1 MVRVNIRV
9 WDVKLIEV
17 LSEKT
22 EKEKYLTA
30 LMEAEILCLSVIHAF
45 LGL

>member
-1 MVRVNIRV
+1 MIHVNVRM
-9 WDVKLIEV
+9 WDLKLAEV

-22 EKEKYLTA
+22 EKEGYSTG
-30 LMEAEILCLSVIHAF
+30 LMEAEILFLSVIHAL

>member
-1 MVRVNIRV
+1 MIHVNVRV
-9 WDVKLIEV
+9 WDVKLREV

-22 EKEKYLTA
+22 EKERYLTA
-30 LMEAEILCLSVIHAF
+30 LMEAEILFLSIIHAF